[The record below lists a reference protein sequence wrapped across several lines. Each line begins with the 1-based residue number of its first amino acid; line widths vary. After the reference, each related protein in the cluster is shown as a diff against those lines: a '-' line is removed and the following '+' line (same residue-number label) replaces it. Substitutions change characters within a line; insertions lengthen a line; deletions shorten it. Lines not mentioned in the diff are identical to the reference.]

1 MTEPTK
7 TTSNTTSKKKPSPKN
22 TPAHKDTLTP
32 KDLIVKEVLLAIIQG
47 GTNLTD
53 NLLLNKATSLTEL
66 YLKRCEGEL

>member
-7 TTSNTTSKKKPSPKN
+7 KKPQTKAKP
-22 TPAHKDTLTP
+22 TATTTLTP
-32 KDLIVKEVLLAIIQG
+32 KDLIVKEVMLAIIQG

-66 YLKRCEGEL
+66 YIKRCEGEL